1 MDEELVNLATEV
13 GNKLL
18 AAGLSVTTAESCT
31 SGCRFRA
38 GGRQRQ

>member
-31 SGCRFRA
+31 SGWVGSA
-38 GGRQRQ
+38 LARQRQ